1 MRIEAT
7 VKLAIRPVR
16 TLIALGIKPSV
27 SLKTSLDPRVVL
39 MMCTASNR
47 SGIKFNLSSNIRRI
61 DDRFLNRGK
70 CTIELINPVKTIF
83 ISEADPLLL
92 KLLLRTL
99 RKVLSD
105 SHWVTPRFC
114 HSGLTC
120 SISVHKRNSA
130 MENLCNSTRTLEIR
144 CCSFSCLAT
153 AFWLWS
159 TVNFLK

>member
-1 MRIEAT
+1 MKQFLLLNRFRIIKKHLYFLVWYGFLIRLSKTYLRMRIEET
-7 VKLAIRPVR
+7 VRLAIRPVR

-83 ISEADPLLL
+83 
-92 KLLLRTL
+92 
-99 RKVLSD
+99 
-105 SHWVTPRFC
+105 
-114 HSGLTC
+114 
-120 SISVHKRNSA
+120 
-130 MENLCNSTRTLEIR
+130 M
-144 CCSFSCLAT
+144 
-153 AFWLWS
+153 AF
-159 TVNFLK
+159 